1 MDHYEAA
8 AHQAARK
15 LGAKQFDDNY
25 IFDAAE
31 PIMRYDENEDWGI
44 C

>member
-8 AHQAARK
+8 AHQTACK
-15 LGAKQFDDNY
+15 LGAKRFDENY
-25 IFDAAE
+25 IFDTVE
-31 PIMRYDENEDWGI
+31 PIARYDENEDWGI